1 MKREERK
8 SKKRY
13 RRGREESVRKGTRG
27 REERVSKGMKGGW
40 KWKRE
45 KQGNK

>member
-13 RRGREESVRKGTRG
+13 RRGREESVRKGMIEREG
-27 REERVSKGMKGGW
+27 RKSK
-40 KWKRE
+40 
-45 KQGNK
+45 